1 MKHLKK
7 FNEAKISRSYIKY
20 TDLSK
25 KLKNLSFYWIKI
37 KPSLIDKELDF
48 DDMPGNNLLVGK
60 GKEEE
65 IITIAYW
72 LSTDGKFVLNNIS
85 LDNAYYIQYTSDEV
99 KYSVSAI
106 GPEIGTVPSN
116 FTEVE
121 MDEIRRDDDED
132 DDEDE
137 VVFVKSPTK
146 RETITRDPS
155 TGCLRCGGK
164 GCIKCVKDY
173 GRPWYDKILSPGD
186 NWTTRNG

>member
-7 FNEAKISRSYIKY
+7 FNEAKISRSYVKY

-37 KPSLIDKELDF
+37 KPSLVDKEFDF
-48 DDMPGNNLLVGK
+48 NDRPGNNLLVGK

-85 LDNAYYIQYTSDEV
+85 LDDEYYIQYTSDEA

-121 MDEIRRDDDED
+121 MDEIRRDDG
-132 DDEDE
+132 EDE

-146 RETITRDPS
+146 QKTITSDTS
-155 TGCLRCGGK
+155 TGCLRCGGE

-186 NWTTRNG
+186 NWTTRH